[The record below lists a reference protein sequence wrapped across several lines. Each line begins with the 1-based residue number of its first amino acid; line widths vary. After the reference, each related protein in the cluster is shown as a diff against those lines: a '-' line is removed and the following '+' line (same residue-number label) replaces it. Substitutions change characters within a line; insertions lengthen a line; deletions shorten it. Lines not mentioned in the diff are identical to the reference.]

1 MVSAGVVDLGNLLVG
16 MITIDDVIDVIDEE
30 AEEDLMALAGV
41 GEASLRSSIR
51 DTLQGRTTGSWSIC

>member
-1 MVSAGVVDLGNLLVG
+1 

-41 GEASLRSSIR
+41 GESNVRSFCSKHFR
-51 DTLQGRTTGSWSIC
+51 GGVPGC